1 MINYWDEDV
10 DVDGPLL
17 PEGTPELV
25 PGAFNRWYPVRQAE
39 MSVHNAQV
47 ALDAA
52 LRNLEIER
60 EKAENE

>member
-1 MINYWDEDV
+1 VIFAYDRT
-10 DVDGPLL
+10 GPLL

-25 PGAFNRWYPVRQAE
+25 PGAFNRWYPVKQAE
-39 MSVHNAQV
+39 AAVHNAHV

-52 LRNLEIER
+52 QRTLRYER